1 MVIVEATIK
10 AQTVRPSVRK
20 QHRQQKLQ
28 ILLTSVIHQINGNL
42 KTSKYSKNQ
51 TNTPTKSA
59 SIFEKK
65 RIRKNNFK
73 AIFVENAILFLIR
86 CQILN

>member
-1 MVIVEATIK
+1 MVIVEAYIK
-10 AQTVRPSVRK
+10 AQAVRLSVRV
-20 QHRQQKLQ
+20 QHCQQKLQ
-28 ILLTSVIHQINGNL
+28 KLRTSVIHQIKDNL

-59 SIFEKK
+59 SIFGKK

-73 AIFVENAILFLIR
+73 AIFVENSILFLIR